1 MDSGLKQRLIGAA
14 VLIALAVIFLPM
26 LVQGPAPD
34 SGVSDLSL
42 QVPAAPGGDY
52 VTRDLPLVVPAAS
65 SSEGLLGDGRLPTVD
80 TATARPEGDT
90 VSEDAADLASDVDV
104 LPMPEAVPQPEA
116 AAQQPLPANEP
127 DARSARSAAAGAA
140 REIPPSAA
148 PLVAA
153 EEAAKPEPAAPRPAA
168 TEAPATPA
176 PRLPPATAGGD
187 YAVSFGAYG
196 SRADAGI
203 VVNRLRESNLPAYI
217 EETRVGD
224 RDAWRVRIG
233 PYASRADAEAARVR
247 ASGIGA
253 RVQASVVA
261 LDAASPAQ
269 PRPAAQSQSQQP
281 SRSQRAAAS
290 SPAPASVPAAAGTGF
305 AVQVGAFGRPAD
317 ATALRDR
324 LRAAGIGAFTES
336 VQTDSGTLTRVKAGP
351 VATRADAEQLKAR
364 VKSGFGIDGLVRS
377 HP

>member
-116 AAQQPLPANEP
+116 AAQQPLPADEP
-127 DARSARSAAAGAA
+127 DARSARSAAAGPA
-140 REIPPSAA
+140 RETPPSAA
-148 PLVAA
+148 PLVGA

-253 RVQASVVA
+253 RVQATVVA

-269 PRPAAQSQSQQP
+269 PRQAAQ
-281 SRSQRAAAS
+281 SQRAAAS
-290 SPAPASVPAAAGTGF
+290 SPAPASAPAAAAGTGF

-324 LRAAGIGAFTES
+324 LRAAGIDAFTES
-336 VQTDSGTLTRVKAGP
+336 VQTESGTLTRVKAGP